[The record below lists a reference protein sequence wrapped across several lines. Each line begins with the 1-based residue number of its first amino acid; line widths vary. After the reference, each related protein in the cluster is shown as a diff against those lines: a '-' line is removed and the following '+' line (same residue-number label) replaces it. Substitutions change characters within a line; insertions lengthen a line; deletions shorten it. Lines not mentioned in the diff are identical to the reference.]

1 MLRLKNI
8 VKTGFIISGILLLAS
23 CSLMEPKV
31 VEATVLV
38 PQTVVVTQ
46 VVERVVT
53 ATISAA
59 TITPLTTPAA
69 TQATQAASQS
79 TVVSEPGAATPS
91 AFVNSADTNLTGNG
105 EMQNGLTGWCMP
117 VDSAAPGDTDYGRY
131 GMPTTGRPGVVE
143 NGINIMHIPGQ
154 YCTFVFEFS
163 SQIGTGGKVEV
174 KQTHNNLTFYEVDL
188 IPSAANP
195 NVGYAHLYHNYVV
208 NPPLWGVTYLIE
220 AVDANGT
227 VRWSGEVLFQ
237 KTQPDLC
244 WDGSTPDPVTLWCP
258 KNDW

>member
-1 MLRLKNI
+1 MHRFKRI
-8 VKTGFIISGILLLAS
+8 IKIGFIITGILLLAS
-23 CSLMEPKV
+23 CSLLEPKV

-38 PQTVVVTQ
+38 PQTVVVTE

-53 ATISAA
+53 ATNSAA

-69 TQATQAASQS
+69 TQSTQAVTQS
-79 TVVSEPGAATPS
+79 PLVSEPGAATPS
-91 AFVNSADTNLTGNG
+91 AFVNQADTTLTGNG

-117 VDSAAPGDTDYGRY
+117 LGSPEPGDTDYGRY
-131 GMPTTGRPGVVE
+131 GMPAAGRPGVVE
-143 NGINIMHIPGQ
+143 NGMNTMHIPGQ
-154 YCTFVFEFS
+154 YCTLVFEFS

-174 KQTHNNLTFYEVDL
+174 KQVQNNLTFYEVDL

-195 NVGYAHLYHNYVV
+195 NIGYAHLYHNYVV
-208 NPPLWGVTYLIE
+208 NPPLWNITYLIE

-227 VRWSGEVLFQ
+227 TRWSGEVLFK

-244 WDGSTPDPVTLWCP
+244 WDGSIPDPVTLSCP

>member
-1 MLRLKNI
+1 MLRVENI
-8 VKTGFIISGILLLAS
+8 IKTLLIISGSFILVS
-23 CSLMEPKV
+23 CSLIEPKV

-38 PQTVVVTQ
+38 PQTVVVTEI
-46 VVERVVT
+46 VERVVT
-53 ATISAA
+53 ATTSAA

-69 TQATQAASQS
+69 TQSTQTVSQS
-79 TVVSEPGAATPS
+79 TTVTEPGAATPS
-91 AFVNSADTNLTGNG
+91 AFVSQADTNRTGNG

-117 VDSAAPGDTDYGRY
+117 LDSAAPGDTDYGRY
-131 GMPTTGRPGVVE
+131 GMPTAGRPGFVE
-143 NGINIMHIPGQ
+143 DGVNTMHIPGE
-154 YCTFVFEFS
+154 YCTLVFEFS

-174 KQTHNNLTFYEVDL
+174 KQIHNNLTFYEVEL
-188 IPSAANP
+188 VPSASNP
-195 NVGYAHLYHNYVV
+195 NVGYAHLYHNYIV

-227 VRWSGEVLFQ
+227 TRWSGEIAFQ

-258 KNDW
+258 KKDW